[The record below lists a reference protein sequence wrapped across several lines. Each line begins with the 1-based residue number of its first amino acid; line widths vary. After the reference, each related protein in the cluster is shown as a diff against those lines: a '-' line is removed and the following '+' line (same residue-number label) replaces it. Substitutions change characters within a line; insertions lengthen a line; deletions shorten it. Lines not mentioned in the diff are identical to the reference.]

1 MTESL
6 YVALKTFLSE
16 MPSTDPGSDVKSQS
30 TESVE
35 VPPEKDSGG
44 KGGGTEQIPRNRGE
58 KEREDPEAVDVKFE
72 FGTDENGNEDMDE
85 FIEVFIEAMPDLG
98 LALGTGT
105 LSGTETTSV
114 ADILSCAAK
123 TAAEE
128 GLPDKV
134 ECRKELVL
142 AEKCISDYAESVAEK
157 CTSGDLESVD
167 AFDISESSQ
176 PNRHSSRRE
185 CAVVLPSTAN
195 ESTDVNISFEPLNT
209 AAKETSDIDVSSGQL
224 LQNNNNNTNNNRF
237 LNVVSLPDGSIE
249 IVLDNGAW
257 SSEGVEQEYYV
268 DLDFPFLG
276 EQDSL

>member
-1 MTESL
+1 
-6 YVALKTFLSE
+6 

-35 VPPEKDSGG
+35 VPLEKDSDA
-44 KGGGTEQIPRNRGE
+44 KGGGTEQIPLNRGE
-58 KEREDPEAVDVKFE
+58 KQREDPKAVDVKFE
-72 FGTDENGNEDMDE
+72 FGTDENGNEDMDD
-85 FIEVFIEAMPDLG
+85 FIEVFIETMPDLG
-98 LALGTGT
+98 LALGTET

-128 GLPDKV
+128 GLSDKV
-134 ECRKELVL
+134 ECRKELML
-142 AEKCISDYAESVAEK
+142 TEKCISGYAESVAEK
-157 CTSGDLESVD
+157 CVSGDLSSVD
-167 AFDISESSQ
+167 AFDISKSSE
-176 PNRHSSRRE
+176 PNGHLSRLE

-195 ESTDVNISFEPLNT
+195 ESIDVSNSLEPLNNV
-209 AAKETSDIDVSSGQL
+209 AKETSDIDGSSGQL
-224 LQNNNNNTNNNRF
+224 LHNNNNTNNNRF

-257 SSEGVEQEYYV
+257 NSEGVEQEYYV